1 MKSSTIRRKKARGGF
16 EQAVGR
22 EEIVNRMYEII
33 RVGKQG
39 LDGMILEL
47 GSMVAEAIMDME
59 REERSGPEYY
69 PSEEGLYKW
78 AYQDGSIY
86 LGDRKVSVRHP
97 RLRVPGG
104 EIALQSYEALK
115 KPGVF
120 SEEVL
125 NKMLRGFSGRK
136 YRETL
141 LETSHRLF
149 RHCRSDGDD

>member
-1 MKSSTIRRKKARGGF
+1 MKSGTIRRKKARGGF

-39 LDGMILEL
+39 ADGMILEL

-59 REERSGPEYY
+59 REERSGPEYD

-86 LGDRKVSVRHP
+86 L
-97 RLRVPGG
+97 
-104 EIALQSYEALK
+104 EIGRFLST
-115 KPGVF
+115 F
-120 SEEVL
+120 SASGAGRRNCITE
-125 NKMLRGFSGRK
+125 LRGVEETGR
-136 YRETL
+136 L
-141 LETSHRLF
+141 LG
-149 RHCRSDGDD
+149 RSFEQDVTGVLRTEVSRDTTGDES